1 MLRKIIILFSISLI
15 SFITNAQI
23 KLPKLISD
31 GMILQRDVPV
41 QIWGWAGSG
50 EGISVRFNSKIYRA
64 TANEQGKWSISLP
77 ATKSGGPY
85 QMEFSASNRIVLK
98 DILFGDVFICSEQSN
113 MELAMGSLLD
123 KYPKEIASANYA
135 NIRQFMVPHDYDF
148 INERSDFT
156 AGAWE
161 SATAKNVLNFSAV
174 AYFFAVNIQ
183 KKEHIPIGIINTSVG
198 GSPAQSWISEQ
209 SLRQFPDYYNEL
221 QKFKDPSFTK
231 TIDSNNRTKSAAWYA
246 LLNQKDDGLKNNWK
260 SNDIDF
266 RNWQELKTV
275 GYLPETVFNKQNG
288 VVWLKK
294 VVSLNKRMIS
304 GKVKLLLGRLVDADS
319 VFING
324 KFVGTTGNQYP
335 QRRYLLNEGILK
347 EGQNTLTI
355 RLVSASARVGF
366 VPDKPYMLILAKDTI
381 NLADAWKYKTGAII
395 PPPSAQ
401 TVVRWKPAGLFNA
414 MISPLMPFKIKG
426 FLWYQGEAN
435 ASKSEEYL
443 RLMQTLVAD
452 WRKRWAQGNLP
463 FLYVQLPGY
472 MEIKDLPS
480 ESNWAKLRVAQS
492 ELLADK
498 NTRMAVAIDLGEWND
513 VHPLNKKEVGERLAL
528 QAEQLIYGRQINA
541 SSPYF
546 DSVRRIGQ
554 QLEISFKNIG
564 KGLMSMGNGPL
575 KGFAIAG
582 EDRKFVWAEAAVK
595 NNRVVAFNSAITNPM
610 YIRYAWA
617 DNPSGANLYNKDG
630 LPAAPF
636 EAQIPNK

>member
-1 MLRKIIILFSISLI
+1 
-15 SFITNAQI
+15 
-23 KLPKLISD
+23 
-31 GMILQRDVPV
+31 MILQRDVPV